1 MPQSYQWAV
10 QAYRTIDELRK
21 NYTQFSLVVSRKA
34 MDEVAAEATAWM
46 RANAPWRDRPDDIK
60 AKQAPS
66 QYEKTHHARQE
77 LEAVAVDN
85 PENVKALSEFQAR
98 LGAAK
103 KIDTARLKAE
113 NERLRRQHIENLRA
127 QEEEY
132 FTKHGE
138 SLDTISHSRT
148 KEQASYQKLK
158 ILPPEQSAAL
168 AYQQNNQPN
177 IIPIGSLVLRYRNPK
192 DLTYAIWLEVG
203 MGGRYSI
210 IAPAIAYWYP
220 KTVGKVK
227 QMLNLVQYRNLSI
240 TEQETDIL
248 QRLAFPESYFAQ
260 ASARNARGRSV
271 PEYRPYGTPE
281 RLTKRSANKRT
292 YRKHGRVTYSDY

>member
-10 QAYRTIDELRK
+10 QAYRTIGELRD
-21 NYTQFSLVVSRKA
+21 NYTNFSLVVSRNA
-34 MDEVAAEATAWM
+34 MDEIASEATAWM

-85 PENVKALSEFQAR
+85 PENAKALSEFQAG

-132 FTKHGE
+132 FAKHGR

-158 ILPPEQSAAL
+158 SLPPSQSVAF
-168 AYQQNNQPN
+168 AYQQNNRPN
-177 IIPIGSLVLRYRNPK
+177 IIPIGSLVLRYKNPK

-227 QMLNLVQYRNLSI
+227 QMLNLVQYRHLSI
-240 TEQETDIL
+240 ASQEASML
-248 QRLAFPESYFAQ
+248 ERLAFPESSFASY
-260 ASARNARGRSV
+260 AARETAAEGV
-271 PEYRPYGTPE
+271 PYQPYGTE
-281 RLTKRSANKRT
+281 KRLTKRSANKRT